1 MTHGTMRAILDT
13 SISPLEPIRT
23 QPFACDFWPKEDAA
37 RTVLASQALFPECR
51 EASALQRSG
60 DFVLILAG
68 GRACDPVRAS
78 MRRRR
83 DAHGAAG
90 EDVDA
95 REAADGSVA
104 SGGLPKADPH
114 RGPSGHDCGRIDL

>member
-60 DFVLILAG
+60 DFVLILAK
-68 GRACDPVRAS
+68 
-78 MRRRR
+78 
-83 DAHGAAG
+83 
-90 EDVDA
+90 
-95 REAADGSVA
+95 
-104 SGGLPKADPH
+104 GGLAIRSEPRCDAGATPMAPCAKTLT
-114 RGPSGHDCGRIDL
+114 RGRRPMDRLLRAVCRGLI